1 MKALLRLVSRYRF
14 TLMVVA
20 AILYLSFFKPPQ
32 TSLDE
37 ITNFDKMVHF
47 AMYFGLA
54 SLIWIEYLVS
64 HRGRDLKRLL
74 VGAVLMP
81 IALSGAIE
89 LGQNYL
95 TTWRA
100 GEWWDFV
107 CNSAGVLLASLLGLI
122 VSRKRKG

>member
-1 MKALLRLVSRYRF
+1 MKALLRHVSRYRF

-32 TSLDE
+32 TNLDE

-54 SLIWIEYLVS
+54 GLIWIEYLVS

-89 LGQNYL
+89 LGQSYL

-100 GEWWDFV
+100 GEWWDFA
-107 CNSAGVLLASLLGLI
+107 CNSAGVLTASLLGLW